1 MTLTGCW
8 RFTGTP
14 KLNGLVTVGNNERM
28 HLLPDSLLGGFMKTS
43 EGWISET
50 SLECLVIFLSVFH
63 SEQRISETICATQ
76 T

>member
-1 MTLTGCW
+1 MTPTGCW

-14 KLNGLVTVGNNERM
+14 KQNGLVTVGNNEST
-28 HLLPDSLLGGFMKTS
+28 HLLPDSLLGGFTKTS

-50 SLECLVIFLSVFH
+50 SLGCLVIFLSVFH
-63 SEQRISETICATQ
+63 SEQRISETLCGNQ